1 MKLKIISMSGDRS
14 IILKENSVAIFWSS
28 FVPYT
33 MEITTCGTNNEQDN
47 QISYSVNWVSRF
59 TTLLDNVNIS
69 IPDEYF
75 DKVSED
81 LNDLIEFREYNYQG

>member
-1 MKLKIISMSGDRS
+1 MKLKINSISGDRS
-14 IILKENSVAIFWSS
+14 IILKNNSVAIFWRSA
-28 FVPYT
+28 VPYT

-47 QISYSVNWVSRF
+47 QISCSVNWVSRF

-75 DKVSED
+75 DEVSEA